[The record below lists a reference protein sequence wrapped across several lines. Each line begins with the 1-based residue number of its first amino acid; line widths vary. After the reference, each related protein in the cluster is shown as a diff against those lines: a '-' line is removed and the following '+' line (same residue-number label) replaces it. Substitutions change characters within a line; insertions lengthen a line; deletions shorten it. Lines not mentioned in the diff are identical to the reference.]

1 LNEKKEKR
9 SNMSVIPDIFMII
22 GFFLLEFGLYCIYPP
37 AMCIVGG
44 ILLIL
49 LGYPK
54 RGDK

>member
-1 LNEKKEKR
+1 LSEKR
-9 SNMSVIPDIFMII
+9 AKRDKMSVIPDIFMII
-22 GFFLLEFGLYCIYPP
+22 GFFLLEFGLYSVYPP

-54 RGDK
+54 KGVE